1 MQSFWG
7 RWLLRHC
14 SKHNAAAIDGRRY
27 RNDHNYY
34 YYHSRDNDTRTDNN
48 HNRGS
53 NDHIRCYNY
62 NYYTEHGINW
72 TRNYYSESHDDC
84 HGACNNYISAKY
96 NTSAFNYDSHIA
108 AIHYICRQVQAALLI
123 IIYYFVNGR
132 SILWLWHFWIC
143 YIRPTYCLFLLSLL
157 FIVYFLNLCVS
168 FFRCYHHL
176 INKYVYIVI
185 YIVDYLYNLISTS
198 EYHLWNNL
206 QFAVDVLRKR
216 RREIWRDR
224 AKPNITPPKRQ
235 ICINKLTGI
244 VIVSDTFNVTLKEH
258 LIIILTWTKIQW
270 SVGVQCSQQ

>member
-1 MQSFWG
+1 
-7 RWLLRHC
+7 
-14 SKHNAAAIDGRRY
+14 
-27 RNDHNYY
+27 
-34 YYHSRDNDTRTDNN
+34 
-48 HNRGS
+48 
-53 NDHIRCYNY
+53 
-62 NYYTEHGINW
+62 
-72 TRNYYSESHDDC
+72 
-84 HGACNNYISAKY
+84 
-96 NTSAFNYDSHIA
+96 
-108 AIHYICRQVQAALLI
+108 
-123 IIYYFVNGR
+123 
-132 SILWLWHFWIC
+132 
-143 YIRPTYCLFLLSLL
+143 
-157 FIVYFLNLCVS
+157 
-168 FFRCYHHL
+168 L